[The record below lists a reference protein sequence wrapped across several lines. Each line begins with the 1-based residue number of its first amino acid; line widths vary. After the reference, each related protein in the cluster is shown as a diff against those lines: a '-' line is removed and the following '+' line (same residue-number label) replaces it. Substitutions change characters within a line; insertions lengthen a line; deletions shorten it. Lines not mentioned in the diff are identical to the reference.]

1 MPKVDVSVEQLRSV
15 YGQLHEA
22 LDERAALHLPGEAD
36 DTVGRDVRLQL
47 QEFLAQ
53 VLEMASSSMRVVNAE
68 DNDGSVG
75 VKDLISKSQERYVE
89 PFDLELNERVRQAYR
104 EWEDC
109 TVQVAQLRRDG
120 PKTVDEAY
128 VGAKDKFL
136 AKLDAQIAELEK
148 HEGAGVPMESQDSV
162 DKILNER
169 VDQYESS
176 LTSLHEAQ
184 SNIPQIRT
192 NLGKIKSLVAY
203 LEDQLE

>member
-1 MPKVDVSVEQLRSV
+1 MSVEQLRSV

-128 VGAKDKFL
+128 EGAKDKFL

>member
-1 MPKVDVSVEQLRSV
+1 MSVEQLRSV

-128 VGAKDKFL
+128 AGAKDKFL